1 MKCDFRK
8 TWPHLVVINVVAT
21 TCARLRDDA
30 FAALANKAAWLY
42 WKEPKHTLSLGS
54 HFITSCC
61 CFFCKYFNFLLEIV
75 RINKKVSNVRAKFDV
90 WSLMYTTDTS
100 VDSFLT
106 AAAPLPVI
114 QTFYSRFLT
123 SFFFEIPLLWYWGKP
138 ASHGLRLH
146 GNDNHFSIGFFCLQ
160 KRKIL
165 DKTVF
170 QRATEA

>member
-1 MKCDFRK
+1 M
-8 TWPHLVVINVVAT
+8 
-21 TCARLRDDA
+21 
-30 FAALANKAAWLY
+30 
-42 WKEPKHTLSLGS
+42 
-54 HFITSCC
+54 
-61 CFFCKYFNFLLEIV
+61 EIV

-106 AAAPLPVI
+106 AAAPLPFI

-146 GNDNHFSIGFFCLQ
+146 GNDNHFSIGFFLPTKKKNTGQNCFPTCNRGLV
-160 KRKIL
+160 IVAVV
-165 DKTVF
+165 TVDYCRWVARRF
-170 QRATEA
+170 WVWAQWSQSLYEF

>member
-1 MKCDFRK
+1 M
-8 TWPHLVVINVVAT
+8 
-21 TCARLRDDA
+21 
-30 FAALANKAAWLY
+30 
-42 WKEPKHTLSLGS
+42 
-54 HFITSCC
+54 
-61 CFFCKYFNFLLEIV
+61 

-146 GNDNHFSIGFFCLQ
+146 GNDNHFSIGFFCYQKEKYWTKLFSNVQQRLSSNSWLLQ
-160 KRKIL
+160 MSCTTIL
-165 DKTVF
+165 SVSTMGTKQTFYEFAFTFWYTMSPDKTVMLCNWYF
-170 QRATEA
+170 WW